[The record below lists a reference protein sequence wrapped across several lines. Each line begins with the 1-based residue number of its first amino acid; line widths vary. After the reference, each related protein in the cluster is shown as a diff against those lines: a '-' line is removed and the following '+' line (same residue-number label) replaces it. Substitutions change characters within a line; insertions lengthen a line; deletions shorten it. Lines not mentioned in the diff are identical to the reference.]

1 MLKIKYT
8 NIFFIAIA
16 GWAALLH
23 PSKAEES
30 TLKLYLSELV
40 LIKSQSNNIT
50 TSVLRNDY
58 LADLTRRSLTKS
70 SSTSFANPDCDLLD
84 NPRSVA
90 CVGSYQGKEPQ
101 NGFERAIVT
110 AATIFVSEG
119 QQIINDPTIWA
130 QKKGTVWAIAAGNK
144 KINEELRKIPFLTQT
159 TVGVDWT
166 VEAQPSLYLDSFMKL
181 ATLGKDKEGAPIGL
195 VFAQARYSGAL
206 DIRGS
211 TINLGLGSRYRI
223 GDDAMIGVN
232 SFWDYRIVGYTDP
245 YSRIGVGLEGF
256 WKDLEVRTN
265 GYISASGTRIL
276 SSTAT
281 STTYERVVPGWDLS
295 FSYRVPSYPQL
306 SIYAKGFVWDYVSR
320 TDNSGI
326 GGGINWQI
334 SPHLNLDI
342 SASNEIPAY
351 LLSVPTSQN
360 NNLYAGISFKYTFQ
374 PVFYGK
380 REYKKNIITAMTQP
394 VKRRYD
400 VLLERYSVNKSDGS
414 FVMQVSGS

>member
-1 MLKIKYT
+1 MTHYKYSK
-8 NIFFIAIA
+8 IFFIAIA
-16 GWAALLH
+16 GWAAISH
-23 PSKAEES
+23 PVKAEET
-30 TLKLYLSELV
+30 TLNPYLAEPV
-40 LIKSQSNNIT
+40 LINSQSNKTINAG
-50 TSVLRNDY
+50 SSNEY
-58 LADLTRRSLTKS
+58 SANFTRRSLTRS
-70 SSTSFANPDCDLLD
+70 RSTGFANPDCDLLD

-90 CVGSYQGKEPQ
+90 CVGNYQGKEPQ
-101 NGFERAIVT
+101 NSFERALVN
-110 AATIFVSEG
+110 AATTFASDH
-119 QQIINDPTIWA
+119 QQIIDDPTIWA
-130 QKKGTVWAIAAGNK
+130 QKKGAIWAIAAGNK
-144 KINEELRKIPFLTQT
+144 KINEELRKIPFLAQT
-159 TVGVDWT
+159 TVGIDWA

-195 VFAQARYSGAL
+195 IFAQARYSGAL
-206 DIRGS
+206 DTRGS

-265 GYISASGTRIL
+265 GYISASGTRVL

-351 LLSVPTSQN
+351 LSSIPTSQN
-360 NNLYAGISFKYTFQ
+360 NNLYAGISFRYTFQ
-374 PVFYGK
+374 PIFYGT

-400 VLLERYSVNKSDGS
+400 VLLERYSVNKSGGS
-414 FVMQVSGS
+414 FVMQVSGM